1 MVTSAREQ
9 GNSFFEKHGNR
20 KVILPFAQFRLKQL
34 TIKFYQYFQE
44 HSMKHLFYLI
54 VAMLFV
60 AAPLIAQTEET
71 AAKAKA
77 PSGDIQVLDA
87 KVGTEIQDKEIT
99 GEGSSFTVGAK
110 VWFWLKVKGAA
121 NESLTITW
129 KCGDFSKESK
139 LAIGG
144 SPYRTW
150 TAKNVAKAGDWTVT
164 VSDASGNA
172 LKELKF
178 TVK

>member
-1 MVTSAREQ
+1 M
-9 GNSFFEKHGNR
+9 
-20 KVILPFAQFRLKQL
+20 LLFAQFGLKQL
-34 TIKFYQYFQE
+34 TIKFYQFFQE
-44 HSMKHLFYLI
+44 HVMKHLFYLI
-54 VAMLFV
+54 IAILFV

-87 KVGTEIQDKEIT
+87 KVGTEIQDKEIS
-99 GEGSSFTVGAK
+99 GEDSTFTVGVK
-110 VWFWLKVKGAA
+110 VWFWFKVKGASD
-121 NESLTITW
+121 SLTVTW

-144 SPYRTW
+144 SPFRTW